1 MTPETNTAGGPILVV
16 DDDRDV
22 REALTEMLEYRGYQV
37 ETAANGRDAL
47 DVLHA
52 MEQPP
57 SIIVLDLNMP
67 VMDGYAFLDQRQK
80 EPALAAIPVAV
91 ATAGYSVDTSR
102 VTGAPVLRKPID
114 VSRLIRMIPQ
124 QQHASS
130 A

>member
-1 MTPETNTAGGPILVV
+1 
-16 DDDRDV
+16 
-22 REALTEMLEYRGYQV
+22 MLEYRGYQV

-52 MEQPP
+52 MAQPP

-67 VMDGYAFLDQRQK
+67 VMDGYDFLDQRRK

-91 ATAGYSVDTSR
+91 ATAGYGVDQTR
-102 VTGAPVLRKPID
+102 VKDAPVLRKPID
-114 VSRLIRMIPQ
+114 VSRLLGMIPQ
-124 QQHASS
+124 QHGAAS